1 MDKKQKLDYQRE
13 IEKYLESKKV
23 YELFEDLMKSLVI
36 AKPEDPINYMI
47 QKLSEPERML
57 ILPMTLSLLTFIHR
71 EKDLCRWTPRIKC
84 QRTHTPVGRLFG
96 LRMCL
101 SRWFINKGDQ

>member
-36 AKPEDPINYMI
+36 SKPEDPIDFII
-47 QKLSEPERML
+47 QKLSEPERTIFL
-57 ILPMTLSLLTFIHR
+57 SISILSIPKRRRSLSL
-71 EKDLCRWTPRIKC
+71 
-84 QRTHTPVGRLFG
+84 G
-96 LRMCL
+96 LQVLML
-101 SRWFINKGDQ
+101 ESWHYSWPTI

>member
-47 QKLSEPERML
+47 QKLSEPERT
-57 ILPMTLSLLTFIHR
+57 IIFTKTFSLLTFINR
-71 EKDLCRWTPRIKC
+71 EKDLCCWTPRIKC
-84 QRTHTPVGRLFG
+84 QRAHTAVGRLFG
-96 LRMCL
+96 LRMRL
-101 SRWFINKGDQ
+101 SRWSIDKGDQ